1 MKSARRTVSAIVGA
15 CLTGMIWTGM
25 GWAEP
30 AWVQIEARS
39 SLREAQ
45 TRASEWAE
53 TFPDVTGYAMS
64 TGWYAIAIGPFD
76 SPEAAEARL
85 RVLRGERL
93 IPNDSY
99 ISDGRRFG
107 QQFWPVGAN
116 LAPATQTPETAAPE
130 TTTTE
135 TAAPAEAAPVAA
147 PEPVAPVEALADSR
161 RLEAALT
168 REERMEIQAALQW
181 QGFYTSA
188 IDGAFGRG
196 TRGSIAAWQTANGF
210 EATGVLASAQQAAL
224 LDAVARERAE
234 LGLTT
239 VTEGEAGIEIELP
252 MGLIEFDHYD
262 PPFVH
267 YRAKDG
273 SGVRVLLLSQQGDQT
288 TLFGLYDAMQT
299 LEIVPVEGP
308 RERSRSGFTLTGKND
323 KIHSFT
329 EAELKGGL
337 IKGFTLVYPAGDE
350 TRMARVLEAMQK
362 SFTPLGDKA
371 LDDTLGQPLAVS
383 GEALM
388 AGLNVRKPLFA
399 RSGFYLNAEGAVL
412 TAAAGLEQCSRVSIE
427 DHEATIAWRDAAL
440 GIAVLTPADPLAP
453 AAVAKFQIE
462 QSRPGASLAIAG
474 FSYPETLSAP
484 VLSFGTLSDLE
495 GLAGEQTQ
503 ARLAAATLDG
513 DAGGP
518 VFDATGSVIGILLPK
533 AHIAGKRLPDDLS
546 VAVQATA
553 IAPAL
558 AEAGFAP
565 VASDRSGSLAAEDLT
580 EIAQDLV
587 IQIACWE

>member
-116 LAPATQTPETAAPE
+116 LAPVTPAPETAAPE

-135 TAAPAEAAPVAA
+135 TAEAAPVAA
-147 PEPVAPVEALADSR
+147 PEPVAPVETLADSR

-252 MGLIEFDHYD
+252 MGLVEFDHYD

-399 RSGFYLNAEGAVL
+399 RSGFYLNTEGAVL

-427 DHEATIAWRDAAL
+427 DHDATIAWRDAAL

-453 AAVAKFQIE
+453 AAVAEFQIE

-495 GLAGEQTQ
+495 GLAGEKTQ

-518 VFDATGSVIGILLPK
+518 VFDATGSVMGILLPK
-533 AHIAGKRLPDDLS
+533 AHIEGKQLPHDLS
-546 VAVQATA
+546 VAVQASA